1 VETDEYSGTM
11 RHRLPRG
18 RLIFGLL
25 SLFAMAL
32 IFAAALPRL
41 VPPASASTQVSGSKI
56 TPAFPDDGPRPP
68 AITATAAFVIDVDS
82 GRILYSRNANA
93 RVPMAST
100 TKMMTAVVALES
112 LTLDTNVTIS
122 GNAAATIGSSLRLKK
137 GQVLAVKQL
146 MYALLVSSAND
157 AAVALAEASAGST
170 QAFVA
175 KMNDKARALGLSNT
189 HFANVSGLNA
199 EKHFSSARDL
209 AILAQYAMLDPV
221 VRRIVRT
228 REYTLPDPAN
238 PGIFLKHENHNLL
251 LGWQDWVTGVKTGS
265 TPYAKYCLVASGTRD
280 GVSLISVLLGA
291 AEDDVRWKESKALLK
306 YGFSL
311 YSRTVLADKGEMAAE
326 LAVPDGLDR
335 RVRLVAD
342 RSLVVSLFK
351 TDVVESSVRVD
362 RDVVLPVQSGDV
374 FGTMEFTLDGKSLGS
389 VSLIAAQP
397 VENVTI
403 KMILDYWRDRWLP
416 NLALGDLRQTT
427 SSP

>member
-1 VETDEYSGTM
+1 M

-18 RLIFGLL
+18 RLILGLL
-25 SLFAMAL
+25 LLFATVL
-32 IFAAALPRL
+32 VFAAALPRL

-56 TPAFPDDGPRPP
+56 TPALPDDGPRPP
-68 AITATAAFVIDVDS
+68 AITATAAIVIDVDS

-100 TKMMTAVVALES
+100 TKIMTAIVALES
-112 LTLDTNVTIS
+112 LALKTKVTIS
-122 GNAAATIGSSLRLKK
+122 ANAAATTGSKLWLEK
-137 GQVLAVKQL
+137 GEVLTVEQL
-146 MYALLVSSAND
+146 MYGLLVSSAND

-170 QAFVA
+170 RAFVEE
-175 KMNDKARALGLSNT
+175 MNEKTKALGLSNT
-189 HFANVSGLNA
+189 HYVNVNGLNA

-209 AILAQYAMLDPV
+209 AILAQYAMLNPV
-221 VRRIVRT
+221 FRRIVRT

-238 PGIFLKHENHNLL
+238 PGISLKHENHNLL

-311 YSRTVLADKGEMAAE
+311 YARTVLADKGEMVTE

-362 RDVVLPVQSGDV
+362 RDVVLPVQTGDV
-374 FGTMEFTLDGKSLGS
+374 FGTMEFTLDGKSLGP

-397 VENVTI
+397 VEDVTI

-416 NLALGDLRQTT
+416 NLALRDLLRAT